1 MVPGEELPTLHREF
15 FSFLSVIVKV
25 CLPNSPYLDSRSLVN
40 VGSFLHMTM
49 VVCEKS
55 TLGPTQEMS
64 V

>member
-1 MVPGEELPTLHREF
+1 MCKYLEIIKEMVRYTIYMEGE
-15 FSFLSVIVKV
+15 
-25 CLPNSPYLDSRSLVN
+25 DRSLVN